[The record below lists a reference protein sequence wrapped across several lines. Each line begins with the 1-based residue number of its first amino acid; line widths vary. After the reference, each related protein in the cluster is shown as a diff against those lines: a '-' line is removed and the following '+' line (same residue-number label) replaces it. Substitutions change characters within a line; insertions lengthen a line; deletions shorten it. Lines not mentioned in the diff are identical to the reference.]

1 MIALLAD
8 LMLNCSYFY
17 FVYEIKYVYLLL
29 SSSSRLEC
37 HIKRQRMKIEK
48 WVLIGVRAWAGF
60 TIVLLNGLA
69 FYLTDKIMYNQ
80 VSLTLFVTMRYALLV
95 LDVYVYIVFAQLLSY
110 FILKRQRTRETYG
123 GVFSKFDSII
133 TNWVILLTVIFGL
146 VNFAFE
152 ILKPLEDLYLLLRKV
167 DDPTLTSIQHADLI
181 IS

>member
-1 MIALLAD
+1 
-8 LMLNCSYFY
+8 
-17 FVYEIKYVYLLL
+17 
-29 SSSSRLEC
+29 
-37 HIKRQRMKIEK
+37 MKIEK